1 MVSNVV
7 KNVGEKI
14 REPTLSDTIYCL
26 HPVQHQWPAVV
37 FKYLVIAM
45 LALILIS
52 LGKALFH
59 LTSRNPDDGA
69 KMVKALAWRIG
80 LSVLLFV
87 LLIVAYYSGW
97 IAPQH
102 VVPGYNQ

>member
-1 MVSNVV
+1 M
-7 KNVGEKI
+7 
-14 REPTLSDTIYCL
+14 
-26 HPVQHQWPAVV
+26 AAV

-45 LALILIS
+45 LVLIVIS
-52 LGKALFH
+52 LGRALFF
-59 LTSRNPDDGA
+59 LTSSKAEDGA

-97 IAPQH
+97 IEPQH
-102 VVPGYNQ
+102 MVPGYSQ